1 MVELLLRQIRVGV
14 KHLVALNFDD
24 VRFNSSAK
32 KGDDVTRAVQHES
45 VCGASASTHAYLQQR
60 VASKFLTLGTP

>member
-14 KHLVALNFDD
+14 KHLIALNFDD
-24 VRFNSSAK
+24 VRFNSSAT
-32 KGDDVTRAVQHES
+32 KGYDVTRVLQYES
-45 VCGASASTHAYLQQR
+45 VCGARASTHAYLQQR